1 MKQFYLANTK
11 SKKVYLN
18 PIINETDIQFEIK
31 HEKYDEKD
39 LSGWNNRGNM
49 TCPCCGNVTPVESVK
64 KQFKEGKTSE
74 KILAVI
80 YESNIGKQYHLPSS
94 TPLDGE
100 SIIMGICSQTVNCIC
115 SKI

>member
-1 MKQFYLANTK
+1 
-11 SKKVYLN
+11 
-18 PIINETDIQFEIK
+18 
-31 HEKYDEKD
+31 
-39 LSGWNNRGNM
+39 M

-94 TPLDGE
+94 CSDYKIIKATIDKPTERMAVENNRNFNTPGW
-100 SIIMGICSQTVNCIC
+100 GIDN
-115 SKI
+115 